1 MTDEPEPPVF
11 NIPPVTLWLC
21 LGLLGGYLLSLE
33 VGVWPGTVGGRL
45 ALDVQA
51 FRGQFAPGAGLAV
64 WPLLALPGHAL
75 LHAGFGHFAMNA
87 GMLLAFGSQIERSLG
102 GGALLT
108 LSLAGAVAGGLAM
121 VALAGDQ
128 PAYLIGA
135 SDAVYAVAGATALV
149 MLRFGTGRGRRTGL
163 VLLGFLIGINLLLA
177 LLGGVALIEGL
188 RIGWQAHLGGLAAGL
203 ALTPWLIHR
212 RRKRL

>member
-1 MTDEPEPPVF
+1 MTHEPSPPAF
-11 NIPPVTLWLC
+11 NVPPVTLWLC
-21 LGLLGGYLLSLE
+21 LGLVACYLLSLGI
-33 VGVWPGTVGGRL
+33 GVWPGTAGGRL

-51 FRGQFAPGAGLAV
+51 FRGQFAPGAGLQV
-64 WPLLALPGHAL
+64 WPLLALPGHVL
-75 LHAGFGHFAMNA
+75 LHAGFGHFAVNA
-87 GMLLAFGSQIERSLG
+87 GMLLAFGSQVERSLG

-128 PAYLIGA
+128 PAYLVGA
-135 SDAVYAVAGATALV
+135 SDAVHAVAGATALV

-163 VLLGFLIGINLLLA
+163 VLLGFLVGINLLLA
-177 LLGGVALIEGL
+177 LIGEVALIEGL

-203 ALTPWLIHR
+203 ALTPWLIRR